1 MNAEVS
7 RSEPSLVTRLG
18 FKQEADLLFH
28 LPLRYEDRTR
38 VMPIGALAPGVQA
51 LIEGLIQL
59 TDVVYTRRRSLLCR
73 ISDGSGSL
81 LMRLFYFNAAQ
92 QQGLARGRHIRCFGS
107 VRRGPAMLE
116 MIHPEYRVADQPLPA
131 PAAECT
137 PVYPAAEG
145 VRQPELRRAIGRAL
159 DRHLGDV
166 TELLPSELRSPL
178 QLPTLADSL
187 ARIHRPT
194 PALLQNDALVPYR
207 RRLALEELLAHHLAL
222 KRLRARRASQRAPV
236 LTGPGELLR
245 RLRAVLGFEPT
256 AAQRLAVRAV
266 RADLARS
273 APMLRLLQGD
283 VGSGKT
289 VVAAAAAVCAV
300 EAGWQAAVLAPT
312 ELLAEQHH
320 RTFVRW
326 LEPLGI
332 RVARLSAR
340 GTARERNAARER
352 MAGHEAQMAIGT
364 HALFQEGVTF
374 ARLGLTIVDEQHRFG
389 VDQRMALRDKGAGGA
404 RVPHQLIMTATPIPR
419 TLAMSYYA
427 DLDVTTLD
435 EMPPG
440 RIPVQTAVMPAERR
454 AEVIARIA
462 QACATGGQAYWVCP
476 LVDESEKLE
485 AEAATETAR
494 ALATALPV
502 LRVGLV
508 HGRLKA
514 EAREEVMRRFRD
526 HELDLLV
533 ATTVIEVG
541 VDVPNANLMIVENA
555 ERLGLA
561 QLHQLRGRVG
571 RGGDRSYCV
580 LLYRGPL
587 SEAAHARL
595 KAMRETTDGFEIARR
610 DLELRGPGEVLGTR
624 QSGML
629 ALRIADLARDQA
641 LLPAAERLGRSLS
654 EKYPE
659 AADAI
664 IRRWLGDDAEYG
676 HVG

>member
-1 MNAEVS
+1 VKNKARAPAVS
-7 RSEPSLVTRLG
+7 LLARLG
-18 FKQEADLLFH
+18 LAREADLLFH

-38 VMPIGALAPGVQA
+38 LTPIGALAPGEQA
-51 LIEGLIQL
+51 LVEGRIQL
-59 TDVVYTRRRSLLCR
+59 ADVVYTRRRSLLCR
-73 ISDGSGSL
+73 IGDGSGSFI
-81 LMRLFYFNAAQ
+81 MRLFYFNAAQ
-92 QQGLARGRHIRCFGS
+92 QQGLARGWHIRCFGT
-107 VRRGPAMLE
+107 VRRGPALFE
-116 MIHPEYRVADQPLPA
+116 MIHPEYRVSEHPLPA
-131 PAAECT
+131 PVAECT

-145 VRQPELRRAIGRAL
+145 VRQPALRRAIGGAL
-159 DRHLGDV
+159 DRHLEAV
-166 TELLPSELRSPL
+166 TEHLPEELRKPL
-178 QLPTLADSL
+178 RLPTLANSL
-187 ARIHRPT
+187 SRIHRPT
-194 PALLQNDALVPYR
+194 PALLVNDGLALYR
-207 RRLALEELLAHHLAL
+207 QRLALEELLAHHLAL
-222 KRLRARRASQRAPV
+222 KRLRTRRERIAAPV

-245 RLRAVLGFEPT
+245 QLRAALGFEPT
-256 AAQRLAVRAV
+256 EAQKQAVRAV
-266 RADLARS
+266 RADLARPV
-273 APMLRLLQGD
+273 PMLRLLQGD

-289 VVAAAAAVCAV
+289 VVAAAAAACAV

-320 RTFVRW
+320 RTFTRW

-340 GTARERNAARER
+340 GGARERREARER
-352 MAGHEAQMAIGT
+352 IAAHQAEIAVGT
-364 HALFQEGVTF
+364 HALFQEGVAF
-374 ARLGLTIVDEQHRFG
+374 ARLGLAVVDEQHRFG
-389 VDQRMALRDKGAGGA
+389 VDQRMALRDKGAADA

-440 RIPVQTAVMPAERR
+440 RIPVQTAVLPAERR
-454 AEVIARIA
+454 DEVVARIA
-462 QACATGGQAYWVCP
+462 QACARGGQVYWVCP
-476 LVDESEKLE
+476 LVDESENLE

-494 ALATALPV
+494 VLAAALPA

-508 HGRLKA
+508 HGRIKA

-526 HELDLLV
+526 GEVDLLV

-571 RGGDRSYCV
+571 RGGERSYCV

-587 SEAAHARL
+587 SEAARARL
-595 KAMRETTDGFEIARR
+595 HAMRETTDGFEIARR

-641 LLPAAERLGRSLS
+641 LLPIAERLGRALS
-654 EKYPE
+654 ENHPE
-659 AADAI
+659 AAEAI
-664 IRRWLGDDAEYG
+664 IHRWLGEDVEYG